1 MRKVLG
7 EQCRLGLPVGVLLF
21 VDSTLFS
28 AILIIVGRHDVQ
40 GMAAL
45 ALIFEWITL
54 AVMVP
59 VGLSEAIIQ
68 RVSALRASGGG
79 FQILVMACMCLS
91 GLYLAVLALI
101 QFGFGINMPALFILE
116 GEAHPALMLL
126 LNDYALMGFGVAI
139 MYSHVIIAAGILR
152 GLLDVMAS
160 MIAVVLCYW
169 VVGIGLT
176 LVFVEIMGLGSRH
189 ALIAV
194 LLSAVL
200 AALSI
205 SWHLPRSVRK
215 FR

>member
-1 MRKVLG
+1 VLF
-7 EQCRLGLPVGVLLF
+7 F

-126 LNDYALMGFGVAI
+126 LNDYVLMGFGVAI
-139 MYSHVIIAAGILR
+139 MYSHVIIVAGILR
-152 GLLDVMAS
+152 GLLDAMAS

-205 SWHLPRSVRK
+205 SWQLSRSVRK